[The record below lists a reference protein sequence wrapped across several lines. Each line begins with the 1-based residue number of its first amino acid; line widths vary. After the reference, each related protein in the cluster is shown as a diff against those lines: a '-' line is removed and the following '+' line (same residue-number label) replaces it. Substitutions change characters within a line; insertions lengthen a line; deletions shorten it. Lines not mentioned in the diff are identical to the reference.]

1 MKRFLI
7 GLCVFLMVGMSWEV
21 GAFDKEH
28 IKKLKALGSCPSC
41 DLSNANLRGADLDGA
56 DLTGAN
62 LTIANLTEAN
72 LFEADLEW
80 AFLLGANLKGAN
92 LYWSDLSKEIFCDTT
107 MSDGTIN
114 NSGC

>member
-41 DLSNANLRGADLDGA
+41 DLSNANLD
-56 DLTGAN
+56 GAN
-62 LTIANLTEAN
+62 LTRA
-72 LFEADLEW
+72 
-80 AFLLGANLKGAN
+80 
-92 LYWSDLSKEIFCDTT
+92 YLSKAIFCDTT